1 MYTIINGGD
10 AMRHAPRQTAG
21 CMTDPVLSLVRTRS
35 LADQV
40 ADSIVEG
47 IANGALA
54 PGQKIIEVD
63 LASKLQVSRV
73 PVREA
78 LKILE
83 TQGIVVGRPHRG
95 VRVVEFDKNK
105 IGQVYEIRLFLE
117 KLAIRDACAKPA
129 NMPKLLA
136 GLDQVIGRMEHHL
149 ARGDLLGVMK
159 SDMDF
164 HHEIC
169 LASENEIV
177 IILWETLSRHMMII
191 FEHELRADADRAHI
205 VEHHRVLRRMLQ
217 SAGPKELER
226 EIERHIMR
234 IQGMASP
241 SRPKSD

>member
-1 MYTIINGGD
+1 
-10 AMRHAPRQTAG
+10 
-21 CMTDPVLSLVRTRS
+21 MTDPVLSLVRTRS
-35 LADQV
+35 LAEQV
-40 ADSIVEG
+40 ADLIVEG

-63 LASKLQVSRV
+63 LAIRLQVSRV

-95 VRVVEFDKNK
+95 VRVVEFDKSK
-105 IGQVYEIRLFLE
+105 IAQVYEIRLFLE
-117 KLAIRDACAKPA
+117 KIALRDARARIES
-129 NMPKLLA
+129 MPKLLVK
-136 GLDQVIGRMEHHL
+136 LDKAIDRMEEYL

-177 IILWETLSRHMMII
+177 IILWRRC
-191 FEHELRADADRAHI
+191 RAT
-205 VEHHRVLRRMLQ
+205 
-217 SAGPKELER
+217 
-226 EIERHIMR
+226 
-234 IQGMASP
+234 
-241 SRPKSD
+241 